1 MENFSVT
8 VLFCSIPV
16 ILICHDDLSEST
28 YLLLTVSCIAVF
40 IIAVHAFPFRVAS
53 MSAVRYDLSEGLPII
68 YVLGTFL
75 YIHESCVNLIWYLYL
90 FFIE

>member
-1 MENFSVT
+1 MNNGARLCASARLCRGSPV
-8 VLFCSIPV
+8 V

-53 MSAVRYDLSEGLPII
+53 MSAVR
-68 YVLGTFL
+68 
-75 YIHESCVNLIWYLYL
+75 
-90 FFIE
+90 